1 MIKNQSSQALSPEE
15 KRTEIL
21 NAKVTASQKERICTT
36 ARKCGM
42 STSDFILARCFN
54 YRPKL
59 RLTPEQEVLLKPLVE
74 VRADL
79 RHFFAAYN
87 GMPQK
92 ERIILLQTAPVVY
105 EWATLLAEM
114 GNQLNDVLQSLQA
127 RNELPPAVQKTTE
140 P

>member
-1 MIKNQSSQALSPEE
+1 MSKNESFKALSPEE

-21 NAKVTASQKERICTT
+21 NAKVTASQKERICET

-59 RLTPEQEVLLKPLVE
+59 RLTPEQEELLKPLVE

-79 RHFFAAYN
+79 RHFFAAYK

-92 ERIILLQTAPVVY
+92 ERNILLQTAPEVY
-105 EWATLLAEM
+105 EWVAILAEM
-114 GNQLNDVLQSLQA
+114 GNEINDVLKSLQA